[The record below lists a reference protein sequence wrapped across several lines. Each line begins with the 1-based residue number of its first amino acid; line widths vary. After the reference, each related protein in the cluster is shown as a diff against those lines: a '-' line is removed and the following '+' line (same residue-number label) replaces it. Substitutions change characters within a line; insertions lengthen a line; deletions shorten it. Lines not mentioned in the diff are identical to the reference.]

1 MARREGGPHRPAL
14 TARYH
19 RRVHATDGP
28 RDPLLQ
34 FVRTVSRLSGRVAGS
49 AGERQAQ
56 ELVAGRLH
64 ALGFDVVVEG
74 AVCPP
79 PPPGVLAL
87 HAGFG
92 LLGLLLTWF
101 TPIVAA
107 VIGGIVGV
115 SFWGELRGAPLILSR
130 LLLRR
135 ISGNMVGRL
144 ERPADG
150 PTRSDADRRSIPKI
164 IVTAHADVAR
174 SGTFFQPWFRR
185 LWDEREGVWQP
196 DDDAPAA
203 RRSRLTVH
211 PGAIVLVAAAVQGIV
226 ALGVAAGLGGVVV
239 PVALGASALVHVGL
253 ALLAV
258 DWWRSPPVEGAI
270 DNASGLSV
278 LVALA
283 EELAAEPLHT
293 AELWMVATGDREPDA
308 GGMEAFLFQFG
319 ALLDPRNTAIVNLDD
334 VGRGTLHVGTSEGRW
349 DRLPYRPLVT
359 GLAERLARSG
369 KHGDVGLADLTGRT
383 DAGPATEAG
392 FSAVTLTGL
401 LDGRSPP
408 ELHTGQDRFDAVDVD
423 TLRVAKDFALAL
435 VRALDDE
442 LDPAPAPGQIVAG
455 RRPSSLDAAAPKT
468 EDAPVET
475 P

>member
-1 MARREGGPHRPAL
+1 MS
-14 TARYH
+14 
-19 RRVHATDGP
+19 ATDS
-28 RDPLLQ
+28 DPLLQ

-64 ALGFDVVVEG
+64 TLGFDVVVEG

-101 TPIVAA
+101 APLLAA
-107 VIGGIVGV
+107 TIGGVVGL
-115 SFWGELRGAPLILSR
+115 SFWGELRGAPLILQR

-150 PTRSDADRRSIPKI
+150 PTRSDADRSAIPKI

-185 LWDEREGVWQP
+185 LWDEREGVWEP
-196 DDDAPAA
+196 EDEGSAPT

-211 PGAIVLVAAAVQGIV
+211 PGTIVLVAAVVQAIV
-226 ALGVAAGLGGVVV
+226 ALGVAAGLGGIVV
-239 PVALGASALVHVGL
+239 PVALGAAGIVHLGL

-270 DNASGLSV
+270 DNGSGLSV
-278 LVALA
+278 LVSLA
-283 EELAAEPLHT
+283 EELASDPLET

-319 ALLDPRNTAIVNLDD
+319 TLLDPRNTAIVNLDD
-334 VGRGTLHVGTSEGRW
+334 VGRGRLHVGTSEGRW
-349 DRLPYRPLVT
+349 DRLPYRPLVV

-369 KHGDVGLADLTGRT
+369 EFGEVGLADLTGRT

-408 ELHTGQDRFDAVDVD
+408 ELHTAQDRFDAVEAD
-423 TLRVAKDFALAL
+423 TLQAARDFALAL
-435 VRALDDE
+435 VRRLDEE
-442 LDPAPAPGQIVAG
+442 LGVAPTPSQRTVTS
-455 RRPSSLDAAAPKT
+455 RRPSSLDAGVLKT
-468 EDAPVET
+468 EDAAVES